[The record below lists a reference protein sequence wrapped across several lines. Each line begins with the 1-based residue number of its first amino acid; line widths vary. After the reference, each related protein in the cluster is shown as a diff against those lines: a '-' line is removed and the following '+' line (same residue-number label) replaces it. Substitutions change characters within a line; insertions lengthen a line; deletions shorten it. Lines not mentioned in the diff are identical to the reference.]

1 VGYFFVLWTISCV
14 MDGFIVLWSISSMM
28 DAFNVLCVIV
38 DFIFVMFVV

>member
-1 VGYFFVLWTISCV
+1 